1 MKPRHDI
8 VDITSTRLCGL
19 EGTVLYKTESGNT
32 LEAGITET
40 GIIFINITVIPLDRG
55 CFLDNQSLVE
65 TLAGSTP
72 CCGKLDTYPGI
83 AGGIETTV
91 DGATRV
97 EERFKEHV
105 VWEGRHL

>member
-1 MKPRHDI
+1 M
-8 VDITSTRLCGL
+8 DITSTRLCGL
-19 EGTVLYKTESGNT
+19 ERAIFNKTESGNA

-40 GIIFINITVIPLDRG
+40 GIVFIDVAVIPFYKRG
-55 CFLDNQSLVE
+55 FLNNQGFVE

-72 CCGKLDTYPGI
+72 CCGKLDTYPWI

-91 DGATRV
+91 DRTTGM

-105 VWEGRHL
+105 VWEGSHL